1 MPKKS
6 KKADGAERLFRQMN
20 DRAYAE
26 AFDTDESSVHNTDY
40 VPEEDEIDYT
50 KDTDIKDR

>member
-1 MPKKS
+1 MPKEI
-6 KKADGAERLFRQMN
+6 KKTAGAEKLFRKMN

-26 AFDTDESSVHNTDY
+26 AFDTDEHSVGDTDY